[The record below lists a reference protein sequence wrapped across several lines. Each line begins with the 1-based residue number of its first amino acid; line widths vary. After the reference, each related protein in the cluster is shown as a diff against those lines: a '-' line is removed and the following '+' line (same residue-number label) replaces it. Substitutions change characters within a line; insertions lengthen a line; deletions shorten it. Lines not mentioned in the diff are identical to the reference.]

1 MSEASNSRPPPA
13 NDKLDTPV
21 KVITMLTIQLIAHLK
36 IILKVFGTMLFP
48 QIIMLMSKNMVILL
62 LSVAVVGLACACNHL
77 THRLDDAINYINA
90 FEETYPDYLD
100 TVAEGDAYSEWYQL
114 WD

>member
-1 MSEASNSRPPPA
+1 MKN
-13 NDKLDTPV
+13 
-21 KVITMLTIQLIAHLK
+21 LIIFVLSA
-36 IILKVFGTMLFP
+36 
-48 QIIMLMSKNMVILL
+48 LL
-62 LSVAVVGLACACNHL
+62 IGLLIACNHL
-77 THRLDDAINYINA
+77 THRLDAAIDYINA

>member
-1 MSEASNSRPPPA
+1 
-13 NDKLDTPV
+13 
-21 KVITMLTIQLIAHLK
+21 
-36 IILKVFGTMLFP
+36 MLFP
-48 QIIMLMSKNMVILL
+48 QILIAMSKSFIIFM
-62 LSVAVVGLACACNHL
+62 LSVAVFGLGWACNHL
-77 THRLDDAINYINA
+77 THRIDDAIDYINA